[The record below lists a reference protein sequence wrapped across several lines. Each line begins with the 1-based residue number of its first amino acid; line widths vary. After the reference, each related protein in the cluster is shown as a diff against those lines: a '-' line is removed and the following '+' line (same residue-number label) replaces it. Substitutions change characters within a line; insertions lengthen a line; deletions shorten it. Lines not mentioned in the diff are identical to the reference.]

1 MNGDDVPEWLGRN
14 VLCDELRAHGLP
26 WCPEALWRRPA
37 DRWLTNRDT
46 HEALAVSSALVSA
59 IRRRGIPC
67 GDELRD
73 QAWRLTV
80 AGLARLPRDRWPTR
94 QPADEPDEQASP
106 RHEPDPVADD
116 QPLVIRRREGGRR
129 GK

>member
-1 MNGDDVPEWLGRN
+1 MMGDDLPGWAARA
-14 VLCDELRAHGLP
+14 VLCEELRGLGLP
-26 WCPEALWRRPA
+26 WVPEATRRRS
-37 DRWLTNRDT
+37 DGWLTLADT
-46 HEALAVSSALVSA
+46 HEAIAVSSALVAA

-94 QPADEPDEQASP
+94 RPAYERDDQPAP
-106 RHEPDPVADD
+106 RHEPEPVADD
-116 QPLVIRRREGGRR
+116 EPLVIRRRDGGRHA
-129 GK
+129 K